1 MTRHKRGKY
10 ALAIE
15 DFERACADDPD
26 NLALRKLLK
35 QACDKF
41 EEVRSRRPLYFSRA
55 PPTRPADA
63 ERRGDGVRRRR
74 VSRSTRRES
83 RVTAMAPELHR
94 TLRPHAIAAA
104 MARPHTHR

>member
-41 EEVRSRRPLYFSRA
+41 EEVYKRRPFVLPARA
-55 PPTRPADA
+55 PPTRPSVA
-63 ERRGDGVRRRR
+63 ESRGDG
-74 VSRSTRRES
+74 
-83 RVTAMAPELHR
+83 A
-94 TLRPHAIAAA
+94 
-104 MARPHTHR
+104 

>member
-41 EEVRSRRPLYFSRA
+41 EEVLASVLFGRRRGASESTAEPTDPRTRA
-55 PPTRPADA
+55 ADA
-63 ERRGDGVRRRR
+63 IRQRR
-74 VSRSTRRES
+74 VPRTP
-83 RVTAMAPELHR
+83 RVAT
-94 TLRPHAIAAA
+94 I
-104 MARPHTHR
+104 

>member
-41 EEVRSRRPLYFSRA
+41 EEVRCAASLCTSGSCAADASLGRHGASDESRRWRTS
-55 PPTRPADA
+55 
-63 ERRGDGVRRRR
+63 
-74 VSRSTRRES
+74 STGRY
-83 RVTAMAPELHR
+83 A
-94 TLRPHAIAAA
+94 PHAIAAA
-104 MARPHTHR
+104 VARPHAHR

>member
-41 EEVRSRRPLYFSRA
+41 EEVRCAASCPFVQ
-55 PPTRPADA
+55 
-63 ERRGDGVRRRR
+63 RRGT
-74 VSRSTRRES
+74 SESTVAS
-83 RVTAMAPELHR
+83 MASAATPY
-94 TLRPHAIAAA
+94 AIAAT
-104 MARPHTHR
+104 R

>member
-41 EEVRSRRPLYFSRA
+41 EEVRARVLVFWRSSDGEARPSLLRSLR
-55 PPTRPADA
+55 PTYT
-63 ERRGDGVRRRR
+63 RRRR
-74 VSRSTRRES
+74 DTPSTRPSPRPDNTRRS
-83 RVTAMAPELHR
+83 RAR
-94 TLRPHAIAAA
+94 RPI
-104 MARPHTHR
+104 

>member
-41 EEVRSRRPLYFSRA
+41 EEVRCAASLCTSTARA
-55 PPTRPADA
+55 PPTRPSDA
-63 ERRGDGVRRRR
+63 ERRGDG
-74 VSRSTRRES
+74 
-83 RVTAMAPELHR
+83 A
-94 TLRPHAIAAA
+94 
-104 MARPHTHR
+104 

>member
-41 EEVRSRRPLYFSRA
+41 EEVFARVPSHAPSPRPDTQSHRSKVKKR
-55 PPTRPADA
+55 
-63 ERRGDGVRRRR
+63 
-74 VSRSTRRES
+74 
-83 RVTAMAPELHR
+83 
-94 TLRPHAIAAA
+94 I
-104 MARPHTHR
+104 

>member
-41 EEVRSRRPLYFSRA
+41 EEVLARVLVFWPSSDGEARSSPQPTAEPANPRTHTRA
-55 PPTRPADA
+55 ADA
-63 ERRGDGVRRRR
+63 IRQRR
-74 VSRSTRRES
+74 V
-83 RVTAMAPELHR
+83 PR
-94 TLRPHAIAAA
+94 TPRFDGA
-104 MARPHTHR
+104 

>member
-41 EEVRSRRPLYFSRA
+41 EEVRFAASLCIFGCVEYLCGSCA
-55 PPTRPADA
+55 ADA
-63 ERRGDGVRRRR
+63 SLG
-74 VSRSTRRES
+74 RRES
-83 RVTAMAPELHR
+83 RRWRTPLTCPSVDTARVTSHGDGA
-94 TLRPHAIAAA
+94 
-104 MARPHTHR
+104 

>member
-1 MTRHKRGKY
+1 MAYDASSAVVFANRAMACLRLGLLERAEDDCTCALKIDPSYHKARQRRGMTRHKRGKY

-41 EEVRSRRPLYFSRA
+41 EEVRCAASFCTSGSVEY
-55 PPTRPADA
+55 
-63 ERRGDGVRRRR
+63 
-74 VSRSTRRES
+74 
-83 RVTAMAPELHR
+83 LHGS
-94 TLRPHAIAAA
+94 
-104 MARPHTHR
+104 

>member
-41 EEVRSRRPLYFSRA
+41 EEVRSLRPIRVHPIRHRRDSDTRRSRA
-55 PPTRPADA
+55 
-63 ERRGDGVRRRR
+63 RRR
-74 VSRSTRRES
+74 T
-83 RVTAMAPELHR
+83 
-94 TLRPHAIAAA
+94 
-104 MARPHTHR
+104 

>member
-41 EEVRSRRPLYFSRA
+41 EEVRCAASFCTCGASL
-55 PPTRPADA
+55 
-63 ERRGDGVRRRR
+63 G
-74 VSRSTRRES
+74 RRES
-83 RVTAMAPELHR
+83 RRWRTPSTRPSVDTARVTSRGDGA
-94 TLRPHAIAAA
+94 
-104 MARPHTHR
+104 

>member
-41 EEVRSRRPLYFSRA
+41 EEVRFAASYSTPYA
-55 PPTRPADA
+55 ADA
-63 ERRGDGVRRRR
+63 TQHPH
-74 VSRSTRRES
+74 RSK
-83 RVTAMAPELHR
+83 VK
-94 TLRPHAIAAA
+94 RPI
-104 MARPHTHR
+104 